1 LTLSKNQN
9 IYLNDFWQYDSRTGN
24 FTEIFY
30 KSLDSIQERGSH
42 SITYDSLSNKL
53 YIFGGKSEKERYND
67 MLELS
72 LGTHFL

>member
-1 LTLSKNQN
+1 MTLSKNQN
-9 IYLNDFWQYDSRTGN
+9 IYLNDSWQFDSRTGN

-42 SITYDSLSNKL
+42 SINYDSLSNKL
-53 YIFGGKSEKERYND
+53 YIFGGKSEKDRYND

-72 LGTHFL
+72 LGSHLI